1 MREHGPTPPSQKGD
15 GRGVGERSKTNR
27 TYPGVQSGKDG
38 ANGKEVVILTKG
50 DHGVGAAPCS
60 GGRGRVRC
68 RSLGRWSTLEVLW
81 VKPVGSGCCERKS
94 LHNVGMASRSGAR
107 RPFICPATTRAFS
120 TWTLSTWGK
129 RSVLDGKPSRGS
141 LGMNTKTLGYAG
153 VGILVAPWMPSLMV
167 HSALPSQEGARR
179 CPRARGSGGW
189 TATASWWRG
198 NSPGCA
204 FPMLPKLGEY
214 TLSHC
219 FEKVPGA
226 ASQTNAVSQAYI

>member
-1 MREHGPTPPSQKGD
+1 MREHGPTPPPQKGD

-27 TYPGVQSGKDG
+27 TYPGVKSGKDG

-107 RPFICPATTRAFS
+107 RPFMSSDDPSLLNLDTVHVGETISARRQ
-120 TWTLSTWGK
+120 TLERQSWDEYQDSWLRRRWHPGGSLDALVGG
-129 RSVLDGKPSRGS
+129 SVGIAKSRGCAEVS
-141 LGMNTKTLGYAG
+141 KSTRERGMDGDG
-153 VGILVAPWMPSLMV
+153 ELVAWEQPRV
-167 HSALPSQEGARR
+167 CLPYV
-179 CPRARGSGGW
+179 
-189 TATASWWRG
+189 T
-198 NSPGCA
+198 
-204 FPMLPKLGEY
+204 
-214 TLSHC
+214 
-219 FEKVPGA
+219 
-226 ASQTNAVSQAYI
+226 